1 MAAGGIDLR
10 PLWRELIA
18 KLVDG
23 TLEAG
28 EGLDLSVIAQLL
40 GDKQAGLAIQRE
52 ILASQR
58 LFRSPCAVL
67 NPGLRVL
74 ALAAATDIGSNMPI
88 EFLLEDSGIELTTL
102 YVTSEAE
109 LPQPLPEH
117 DIAIV
122 VASDSEDC
130 RDALRKIGQM
140 MQQWPRPLLN
150 PPHLVSKLDR
160 DKLHGLLAGID
171 GLEIPATSPV
181 NRERLS
187 DLSRSAAAL
196 CDIASELAFPVIV
209 RPRGSH
215 AGAGLAKID
224 EPAAIGRYLGE
235 RAEQDFFISR
245 FVDYAGSDG
254 LFRKYRIAIIDGQAY
269 ACHLA
274 IAERWDIWYLNA
286 GMSLSARKRLEE
298 ETFMR
303 TFDVGFAHRHRT
315 ALAGLIGRIGL
326 DYFTVDC
333 AETSDGSLLIFEAD
347 NTAIVHDMDP
357 PEVFPYKAPQM
368 RKVFDA
374 FAAMLHRRAG
384 DAQEKAA

>member
-1 MAAGGIDLR
+1 M
-10 PLWRELIA
+10 
-18 KLVDG
+18 
-23 TLEAG
+23 
-28 EGLDLSVIAQLL
+28 
-40 GDKQAGLAIQRE
+40 
-52 ILASQR
+52 
-58 LFRSPCAVL
+58 
-67 NPGLRVL
+67 
-74 ALAAATDIGSNMPI
+74 GSNTPI

-303 TFDVGFAHRHRT
+303 TFDVGFAHRHRA